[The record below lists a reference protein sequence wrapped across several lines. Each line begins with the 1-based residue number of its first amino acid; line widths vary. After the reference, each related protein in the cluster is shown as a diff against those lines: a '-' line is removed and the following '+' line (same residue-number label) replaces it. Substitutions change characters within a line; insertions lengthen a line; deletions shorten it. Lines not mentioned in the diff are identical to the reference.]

1 MLLEDEFCDGAE
13 TGDEEVALA
22 DGSDER
28 GGMDDS
34 VIVAADP
41 FVAVPVTLGA
51 TDELVNA
58 GAGGESVEL
67 RLAVNWALSLE

>member
-1 MLLEDEFCDGAE
+1 MEDEFCDGAE

-28 GGMDDS
+28 GGMDES
-34 VIVAADP
+34 VTVAADP

-51 TDELVNA
+51 TDEFVNA
-58 GAGGESVEL
+58 GAGGKSVEL